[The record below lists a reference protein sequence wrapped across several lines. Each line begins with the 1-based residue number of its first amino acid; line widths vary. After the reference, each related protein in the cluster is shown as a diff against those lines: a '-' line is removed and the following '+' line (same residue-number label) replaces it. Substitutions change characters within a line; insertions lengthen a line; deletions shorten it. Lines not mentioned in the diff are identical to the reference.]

1 MKRIIHTKESTAKV
15 TSLSTFQNVVFK
27 IQYVRKSK
35 TFNIIN
41 RTKDIKNLR
50 TILVF
55 KHFKKHNYDPNN
67 HRKIIL
73 KDQLKEIA
81 TTGNETLKER
91 LKKTTRKLLHNKTQ
105 DFSTT

>member
-50 TILVF
+50 TILVS

-73 KDQLKEIA
+73 TDQLKEIA
-81 TTGNETLKER
+81 TTRNETLKER
-91 LKKTTRKLLHNKTQ
+91 LTKTTRKLLHNKTQ
-105 DFSTT
+105 EFSTT